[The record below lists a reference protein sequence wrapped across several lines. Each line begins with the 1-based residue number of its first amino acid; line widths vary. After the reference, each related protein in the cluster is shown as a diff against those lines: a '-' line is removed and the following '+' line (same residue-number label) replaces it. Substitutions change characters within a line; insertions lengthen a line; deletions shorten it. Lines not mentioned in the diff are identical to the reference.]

1 MNDERFSPADSD
13 LLRQRKE
20 ELVVVGIGASAGG
33 LAALFTFLDH
43 LPTDTGMAYVV
54 ILHLSPK
61 HDSSADKLLQRST
74 RMPVIQASLPTK
86 IEPNH
91 VYVISPS
98 IDLTV
103 VDGWLQVLPASRPR
117 GRHVAIDKFFRTLAE
132 NHRDR
137 AIGVILSGTGSDG
150 SIGIAK
156 LKEQGGVTLAQL
168 PEDAEYDDMPRNAIA
183 TGNVDFVLPVA
194 EIPQKLVQLSRNARE
209 IRLPI
214 SGEDAEPS
222 IATIVDSTRAD
233 EDAVRDILRIISER
247 TGHDFHH
254 YKKAT
259 ILRRIERRL
268 QVNLLRDVRAYR
280 SFLEAS
286 DSETEALL
294 SDLLISV
301 TNFFRDREAFE
312 TVEREII
319 PTLFAGRFGANPVR
333 VWTAGCATGEEAY
346 SLAMLLCD
354 EADRLAEPPALQVF
368 ATDIDERAIARARVG
383 LYPASV
389 VTDVPPSRLRE
400 YFSKEQRQYRVK
412 KSLRDKVL
420 FATHNVLRDPPFSRM
435 DLISCRNLLIY
446 LDRDIQGRLLQ
457 MFHFALRPGGF
468 LFLGNSESAET
479 ATQYFDVVDKK
490 HRIFRAR
497 AQPRAS
503 IQVPTLPLRPGMVSP
518 PAPPPRRR
526 KGFSFTDIHQRV
538 LELYAPPSVVVDA
551 DYNVVHAS
559 ENAGRYLRFMGG
571 EPTYNLL
578 KVIEPSLRL
587 DLRSVLIQA
596 LNSKKSVEAKDIRFE
611 RGEEVAHVSIT
622 ARPFRDAEADAEFV
636 LVLFDESEHPA
647 SPVVQGEQRVVKDQV
662 LMHLEEELQRTKERL
677 QSTVEQSEIS
687 TEELKASNE
696 ELQAINEELR
706 SATEELETS
715 KEELQSVNE
724 ELTTVNHELKAKV
737 EEAAQINDDL
747 RNFIAS
753 TEIATV
759 FVDAELRIK
768 RYTPRAE
775 DIFSIIPTD
784 IGRRLLDITHR
795 LHYPELADDA
805 ASAFSLLQVRE
816 REVRASDGRTFISR
830 VLPYRTAENRIDGA
844 VLTFVD
850 VTMLRQAEAQARSQA
865 ASIELASRDSSDWG
879 VILLDKQGRVG
890 SWSSGAMRLLGFEQ
904 SEMVGQTLDRI
915 CSPEEFLDF
924 GTVAA
929 LGRQARQ
936 ETGIVERWYTRK
948 DGSRFLGC
956 TLITPIGHG
965 EDGFV
970 LMLWERRELAEQ
982 DRAKSEEH
990 SHRADEQAANAL
1002 RDEFLAVMSHEL
1014 KHPLNLISVN
1024 TELLARMPQLRA
1036 SDDVA
1041 RIVATLRRAIKGQ
1054 SQIIDDLL
1062 DLSRMRTGKLR
1073 LNVAPVNLS
1082 SLVEAIVEGAR
1093 ADISAVEL
1101 NIEFLADGP
1110 VVVCGD
1116 VHRIEQIVWN
1126 LLSNAIKFTHGP
1138 GQIVVRVVPEGEF
1151 GRLTVQDSGQGIDPD
1166 FLPRVFDMFGQAA
1179 ARAASKQTGLGIGLA
1194 LVRKLVNHHGGK
1206 VEVASRGIGCGST
1219 FSVWLPLFA
1228 EKPRE
1233 LDAEEQSNLLAGL
1246 KVLLVDDT
1254 SETVEAL
1261 QALLELEGAQVV
1273 GATSG
1278 QEALE
1283 LTERQQFGLVVSD
1296 VGMPGM
1302 DGHAF
1307 MKALRQRPAYAATP
1321 TIALTGFG
1329 SSRDVE
1335 NALAA
1340 GFTAHISKPVSL
1352 EGLMKVIRT
1361 LALPAAANQ
1370 G

>member
-1 MNDERFSPADSD
+1 MNDDRPSQTRSNRS
-13 LLRQRKE
+13 RQKKE
-20 ELVVVGIGASAGG
+20 ELAVVGIGASAGG
-33 LAALFTFLDH
+33 LAALSTFLDH
-43 LPTDTGMAYVV
+43 LPADTSMAYVV

-74 RMPVIQASLPTK
+74 RMPVIQVSHPTR
-86 IEPNH
+86 IEANH

-98 IDLTV
+98 VDLAM
-103 VDGWLQVLPASRPR
+103 VDGWLQVQPATRPR
-117 GRHVAIDKFFRTLAE
+117 GRHVAIDKFLRTLAE
-132 NHRDR
+132 THRDR
-137 AIGVILSGTGSDG
+137 SIGVILSGTGSDG
-150 SIGIAK
+150 SVGVSK
-156 LKEQGGVTLAQL
+156 LKEQGGVTIVQL
-168 PEDAEYDDMPRNAIA
+168 PEDAEYDDMPRSAIA
-183 TGNVDFVLPVA
+183 TGNVDFVLPAV
-194 EIPQKLVQLSRNARE
+194 EIPQKLVQLSLNALE

-214 SGEDAEPS
+214 AGEDAEP
-222 IATIVDSTRAD
+222 TITKVISSGRED
-233 EDAVRDILRIISER
+233 EDAVRDILRILSER

-268 QVNLLRDVRAYR
+268 QVNLLRDVQAYR

-312 TVEREII
+312 TLEREIV
-319 PTLFAGRFGANPVR
+319 PTLFAARSSTEPVR
-333 VWTAGCATGEEAY
+333 VWAAGCATGEEAY

-354 EADRLAEPPALQVF
+354 EADRMAEPPPLQVF
-368 ATDIDERAIARARVG
+368 ATDIDERAIARARTG

-400 YFSKEQRQYRVK
+400 YFSKEQQQYRVK

-420 FATHNVLRDPPFSRM
+420 FAMHNVLRDPPFSRM

-457 MFHFALRPGGF
+457 MFHFALRPGGY
-468 LFLGNSESAET
+468 LFLGHSESAET
-479 ATQYFDVVDKK
+479 ATRYFDVVDKK
-490 HRIFRAR
+490 NRIFRAR
-497 AQPRAS
+497 SQSRAS
-503 IQVPTLPLRPGMVSP
+503 VQVPTLPLRPSVVSP

-526 KGFSFTDIHQRV
+526 KGFSFADIHQRV

-551 DYNVVHAS
+551 EYNVVHAS
-559 ENAGRYLRFMGG
+559 EQVGRYLRFTGG
-571 EPTYNLL
+571 EPSYNLL
-578 KVIEPSLRL
+578 KVIDPELRL
-587 DLRSVLIQA
+587 ELRSVLIQA
-596 LNSKKSVEAKDIRFE
+596 VNSKKSVEAKDIRFE
-611 RGEEVAHVSIT
+611 RDGEAVHISIT
-622 ARPFRDAEADAEFV
+622 ARPFRDAQADAEFV
-636 LVLFDESEHPA
+636 LVVFDETEHPTA
-647 SPVVQGEQRVVKDQV
+647 PLAKGEQMVVKDQV
-662 LMHLEEELQRTKERL
+662 LMNLEDELQRTKERL

-737 EEAAQINDDL
+737 EETAQVNDDL

-753 TEIATV
+753 TEIATI
-759 FVDAELRIK
+759 FIDADLRIK

-816 REVRASDGRTFISR
+816 REVRASDGRVFISR

-850 VTMLRQAEAQARSQA
+850 VTMLRQAEAQARSHTVP
-865 ASIELASRDSSDWG
+865 IELASRDSSDWG
-879 VILLDKQGRVG
+879 VILLDKQGRVS
-890 SWSSGAMRLLGFEQ
+890 SWSSGALRLLGFEE
-904 SEMVGQTLDRI
+904 SEMAGRTLDTI
-915 CSPEEFLDF
+915 CSVEEFQDF
-924 GTVAA
+924 GTVGGLGHQA
-929 LGRQARQ
+929 LK
-936 ETGIVERWYTRK
+936 ETDISERWYTRK
-948 DGSRFLGC
+948 DGSRFLGYSF
-956 TLITPIGHG
+956 TTPIGHG

-970 LMLWERRELAEQ
+970 LILWQRQESAEQ
-982 DRAKSEEH
+982 VKSEER
-990 SHRADEQAANAL
+990 SHRADAQAANAL

-1024 TELLARMPQLRA
+1024 TELLARMPQVRA
-1036 SDDVA
+1036 SDDIA
-1041 RIVATLRRAIKGQ
+1041 RIVSTLRRAIKGQ

-1073 LNVAPVNLS
+1073 LNMAPVNLS
-1082 SLVEAIVEGAR
+1082 SLVEAIVESAR
-1093 ADISAVEL
+1093 ADISAAEL
-1101 NIEFLADGP
+1101 NIEFVSDGP
-1110 VVVCGD
+1110 VVVRGD

-1126 LLSNAIKFTHGP
+1126 LLSNAIKFTP
-1138 GQIVVRVVPEGEF
+1138 GSGHIVVRVAPEGEF
-1151 GRLTVQDSGQGIDPD
+1151 GRLTVKDSGQGIDPD

-1194 LVRKLVNHHGGK
+1194 LVRKLVNHHSGK

-1219 FSVWLPLFA
+1219 FSVWLPLFV
-1228 EKPRE
+1228 EKPKE
-1233 LDAEEQSNLLAGL
+1233 NEAEEQNHLLTGL

-1254 SETVEAL
+1254 TDTVEAL
-1261 QALLELEGAQVV
+1261 QALLELEGAQVM
-1273 GATSG
+1273 AASSG
-1278 QEALE
+1278 QEALD
-1283 LTERQQFGLVVSD
+1283 LTERRQFDLVVSD
-1296 VGMPGM
+1296 IGMPGM
-1302 DGHAF
+1302 DGRDF
-1307 MKALRQRPAYAATP
+1307 MRALRQRPAYADTP
-1321 TIALTGFG
+1321 SIALTGYG
-1329 SSRDVE
+1329 SSRDIE

-1340 GFTAHISKPVSL
+1340 GFTAHISKPVSWA
-1352 EGLMKVIRT
+1352 GLVETIRKLLVPT
-1361 LALPAAANQ
+1361 AAS

>member
-1 MNDERFSPADSD
+1 MNDERPSQTRSNRA
-13 LLRQRKE
+13 RQKKE
-20 ELVVVGIGASAGG
+20 EMVVVGIGASAGG
-33 LAALFTFLDH
+33 LAALSTFLDH
-43 LPTDTGMAYVV
+43 LPADTGMTYVV

-74 RMPVIQASLPTK
+74 RMPVIQVSLPTK

-98 IDLTV
+98 VDLEM
-103 VDGWLQVLPASRPR
+103 VDGWLQVQPATRPR
-117 GRHVAIDKFFRTLAE
+117 GRHVAIDKFLRTLAE
-132 NHRDR
+132 THRDR
-137 AIGVILSGTGSDG
+137 SIGIILSGTGSDG
-150 SIGIAK
+150 SVGVSK
-156 LKEQGGVTLAQL
+156 LKEQGGVTIVQL
-168 PEDAEYDDMPRNAIA
+168 PEDAEYDDMPRSALA
-183 TGNVDFVLPVA
+183 TGNVDFVLPAV
-194 EIPQKLVQLSRNARE
+194 EIPQKLVQLSLNARE

-214 SGEDAEPS
+214 AGEDAEPT
-222 IATIVDSTRAD
+222 IAKAIDPTRAD
-233 EDAVRDILRIISER
+233 EDAVRDILRIVSER

-268 QVNLLRDVRAYR
+268 QVNLLRDVQAYR

-312 TVEREII
+312 TVEREIV
-319 PTLFAGRFGANPVR
+319 PSLFATRSSTEPVR
-333 VWTAGCATGEEAY
+333 IWAAGCATGEEAY

-354 EADRLAEPPALQVF
+354 EADRMAEPPPLQVF
-368 ATDIDERAIARARVG
+368 ATDIDERAIARARTG

-400 YFSKEQRQYRVK
+400 YFSKEQQQYRVK
-412 KSLRDKVL
+412 KNLRDKVL
-420 FATHNVLRDPPFSRM
+420 FAMHNVLRDPPFSRM

-468 LFLGNSESAET
+468 LFLGHSESAET
-479 ATQYFDVVDKK
+479 AAQYFDVVDKK
-490 HRIFRAR
+490 NRIFRAR
-497 AQPRAS
+497 AQSRSS
-503 IQVPTLPLRPGMVSP
+503 IQVPTLPLRPSLISP

-526 KGFSFTDIHQRV
+526 KGFSFADIHQRV

-551 DYNVVHAS
+551 DHNVVHAS
-559 ENAGRYLRFMGG
+559 EHAGRYLRFTGG
-571 EPTYNLL
+571 EPTYNVL
-578 KVIEPSLRL
+578 KVVDPALRL
-587 DLRSVLIQA
+587 ELRSALIQA
-596 LNSKKSVEAKDIRFE
+596 VNSKKSVEAKDIRFE
-611 RGEEVAHVSIT
+611 KDGETVRISIT
-622 ARPFRDAEADAEFV
+622 ARPFRDAQADAEFV
-636 LVLFDESEHPA
+636 LVLFDETEHPA
-647 SPVVQGEQRVVKDQV
+647 APLAQGEQMVVKDQV
-662 LMHLEEELQRTKERL
+662 LMHLEDELQRTKERL

-753 TEIATV
+753 TEIATI
-759 FVDAELRIK
+759 FVDADLRIK

-816 REVRASDGRTFISR
+816 REVRASDGRVFISR

-850 VTMLRQAEAQARSQA
+850 VTMLRQAEAQARSHGTP
-865 ASIELASRDSSDWG
+865 IELASRDSSDWG
-879 VILLDKQGRVG
+879 VILLDRQGRVS
-890 SWSSGAMRLLGFEQ
+890 SWSSGAMRLLGFDQ
-904 SEMVGQTLDRI
+904 NEMIGKTLGTI
-915 CSPEEFLDF
+915 CSPEDSQDF
-924 GTVAA
+924 STVIG
-929 LGRQARQ
+929 LGRQSQQ
-936 ETGIVERWYTRK
+936 ETDISERWYTRK
-948 DGSRFLGC
+948 DGSRFLGYAF
-956 TLITPIGHG
+956 TTPVGHG

-970 LMLWERRELAEQ
+970 LLLWQRQEAADQ
-982 DRAKSEEH
+982 DKPMSEER
-990 SHRADEQAANAL
+990 SHRADAQAANAL

-1024 TELLARMPQLRA
+1024 TELLARMPEVRA
-1036 SDDVA
+1036 SDDVG
-1041 RIVATLRRAIKGQ
+1041 RIVTTLRRAIKGQ

-1073 LNVAPVNLS
+1073 LNMAPVNLS
-1082 SLVEAIVEGAR
+1082 SLVETIVESAR
-1093 ADISAVEL
+1093 ADISAAEL
-1101 NIEFLADGP
+1101 NIEFASSGP
-1110 VVVCGD
+1110 VVVRGD

-1126 LLSNAIKFTHGP
+1126 LLSNAIKFTP
-1138 GQIVVRVVPEGEF
+1138 GQGHIVVHVAPEGEF
-1151 GRLTVQDSGQGIDPD
+1151 GRLTVRDSGQGIDPD

-1194 LVRKLVNHHGGK
+1194 LVRKLVNHHSGK
-1206 VEVASRGIGCGST
+1206 VEVASRGIGCGSK
-1219 FSVWLPLFA
+1219 FSVWLPLFV
-1228 EKPRE
+1228 EKSRE
-1233 LDAEEQSNLLAGL
+1233 NEAEEQNNPLTGL
-1246 KVLLVDDT
+1246 NVLLVDDT
-1254 SETVEAL
+1254 TDTVEAL
-1261 QALLELEGAQVV
+1261 QALLELEGAQVMA
-1273 GATSG
+1273 ATSG
-1278 QEALE
+1278 QEALDLAE
-1283 LTERQQFGLVVSD
+1283 AKQFDLVVSD
-1296 VGMPGM
+1296 IGMPGM
-1302 DGHAF
+1302 DGHDF
-1307 MKALRQRPAYAATP
+1307 MKALRQRPAYATTP
-1321 TIALTGFG
+1321 SVALTGFG
-1329 SSRDVE
+1329 SSRDIE

-1340 GFTAHISKPVSL
+1340 GFTAHIGKPVSL
-1352 EGLMKVIRT
+1352 ASLLEAIRK
-1361 LALPAAANQ
+1361 LPVPV
-1370 G
+1370 GDPG